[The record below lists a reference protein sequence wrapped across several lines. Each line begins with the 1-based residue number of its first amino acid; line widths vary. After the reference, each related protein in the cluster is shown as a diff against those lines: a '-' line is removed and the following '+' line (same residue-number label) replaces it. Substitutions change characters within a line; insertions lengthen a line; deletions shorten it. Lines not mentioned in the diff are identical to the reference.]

1 MLRLV
6 GVDATYRGQ
15 ARAWTRSLLACGV
28 VGPALFVA
36 AFLVDGA
43 SRSSYSQ
50 LRDYVSELSFG
61 TGGWI
66 QTANFIICGW
76 LVLAFAAGLS
86 RVSGNDVGSASAP
99 ALISMLGLGL
109 IGAGTFGTDPIGSP
123 ATLHGDLHFLATI
136 AIAVALSATCLILV
150 PAIDNVSSS
159 TWRRI
164 SVLTGFVV
172 PALFL
177 LSNVAPPFLLPGLVE
192 RAALIL
198 GAGWVAT
205 FASRV
210 LRRM

>member
-15 ARAWTRSLLACGV
+15 ARAWTGSLLACGV

-136 AIAVALSATCLILV
+136 AIAGALSATCLILV

-159 TWRRI
+159 TWW
-164 SVLTGFVV
+164 SSGQL
-172 PALFL
+172 
-177 LSNVAPPFLLPGLVE
+177 
-192 RAALIL
+192 
-198 GAGWVAT
+198 
-205 FASRV
+205 
-210 LRRM
+210 

>member
-1 MLRLV
+1 M
-6 GVDATYRGQ
+6 RGC
-15 ARAWTRSLLACGV
+15 RSG
-28 VGPALFVA
+28 
-36 AFLVDGA
+36 AFRC
-43 SRSSYSQ
+43 RSSYSQ

-136 AIAVALSATCLILV
+136 AIAGALSATCLILV